1 MPRLTIRLVK
11 PQYTP
16 VDAREFEINFRRAL
30 IEHFGSEDSTTFAKW
45 AHDYALEQLRGY
57 PTGIDEADQ
66 LIDAWR
72 EAEARAHCLAFEEWM
87 RCVPEPVFEVGLEH

>member
-30 IEHFGSEDSTTFAKW
+30 IDHFGTEDCATFAKW
-45 AHDYALEQLRGY
+45 AHDYALTQFKDY
-57 PTGIDEADQ
+57 PTGLTEADEV
-66 LIDAWR
+66 IHNWR
-72 EAEARAHCLAFEEWM
+72 NAEARAHCLAFEEWM
-87 RCVPEPVFEVGLEH
+87 RCVPEPVFEVSLEH